1 MPSPMASLPSA
12 GKTVSPATVGGVAQ
26 TREGAS
32 EPAKPSFDEMVRR
45 PAMRE
50 DAPALKPAPRR
61 DEGQET
67 ALPPAHT
74 AKRSP
79 DKAAHATDDQDTR
92 ETPVSTLMLPDLPV
106 PTRVALPSDPGVAMV
121 PTDPLGNPLLGDPL
135 LGGALPAEAPSSP
148 DAPSAGSRV
157 LLPTSPASTLPAQ
170 ANAGVDNPGVPD
182 LQNAATATATTAD
195 ATATALPTATA
206 TMDNLAK
213 APLQNLLSF
222 TAHLATGQAGAAIP
236 EVINLGRDIIDALRN
251 DDAETTTSPTGT
263 LLAGVGASN
272 APLGLARTETV
283 NAMEAP
289 SADLHGGHF
298 DEDVA
303 DAVRWMADQKIGH
316 AHIKVT
322 PNDLGTVEI
331 RLRLEGD
338 RVHADFSSAQ
348 ADVRQA
354 LENSLPKLRDMLG
367 QHGFQLAHA
376 DVGQQHAPPSQ
387 GGTAPHGE
395 GAADTSDAGPE
406 TPRTVRMTA
415 RGLVDAYA

>member
-1 MPSPMASLPSA
+1 MPSPVASLPSA
-12 GKTVSPATVGGVAQ
+12 GKTMSPATVGGVAQ
-26 TREGAS
+26 TRETAS

-50 DAPALKPAPRR
+50 DAPARKPAPRR

-67 ALPPAHT
+67 PLPPAHT

-79 DKAAHATDDQDTR
+79 DNAAQATDDQDTR
-92 ETPVSTLMLPDLPV
+92 ETRIATLVLPDLPV
-106 PTRVALPSDPGVAMV
+106 PASVVPPSDPGVAAV
-121 PTDPLGNPLLGDPL
+121 PTDPPGNPLLGNPL
-135 LGGALPAEAPSSP
+135 LGGALPAEAPSSH
-148 DAPSAGSRV
+148 DALLAGSRALV
-157 LLPTSPASTLPAQ
+157 PAAPAGALPA
-170 ANAGVDNPGVPD
+170 AAIAGPDNPGVGD
-182 LQNAATATATTAD
+182 LQDAATTTGAD
-195 ATATALPTATA
+195 PTATALPTATA
-206 TMDNLAK
+206 TTDNVAR

-222 TAHLATGQAGAAIP
+222 TAHLATGQAAAAIP
-236 EVINLGRDIIDALRN
+236 EVINLGRDIVDALRS

-272 APLGLARTETV
+272 APIGLSRTETV

-348 ADVRQA
+348 AEVRQA
-354 LENSLPKLRDMLG
+354 LESSLPRLRDMLG

-387 GGTAPHGE
+387 GGTAQHGE
-395 GAADTSDAGPE
+395 SAADTSDAAAE